1 MKHMV
6 NALGAF
12 MAHSSAEPGPDDL
25 PETLGPAF
33 EARLVE
39 GIGLADHDGGVGTP
53 TYLRLGSLMFRLSA

>member
-25 PETLGPAF
+25 PEILGPTF
-33 EARLVE
+33 EVRLVE
-39 GIGLADHDGGVGTP
+39 GVGLAEHDDGVGRAHAFKAEQLDVP
-53 TYLRLGSLMFRLSA
+53 S